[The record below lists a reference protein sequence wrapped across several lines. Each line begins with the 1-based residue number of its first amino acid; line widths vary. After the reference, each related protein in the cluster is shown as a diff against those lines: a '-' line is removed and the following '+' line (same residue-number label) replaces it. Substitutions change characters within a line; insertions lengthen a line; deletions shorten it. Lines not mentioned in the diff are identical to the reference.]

1 MDVRMLDDIE
11 ICDYLACMSTGIS
24 GYITSYISH
33 MNYSMKKEFGHEM
46 RKILPYINDE
56 YEFLSRL
63 KYMINRSDITHIR
76 INMYIDSLMSPC
88 SYLSDEG
95 FDSIYNEFK
104 EEIDEELGQLYE
116 ELLKV
121 SDWGFYADSLFWNFF
136 TFSNLSRIFLSSFA
150 RSFRGYMPVW

>member
-1 MDVRMLDDIE
+1 MM
-11 ICDYLACMSTGIS
+11 
-24 GYITSYISH
+24 
-33 MNYSMKKEFGHEM
+33 
-46 RKILPYINDE
+46 
-56 YEFLSRL
+56 
-63 KYMINRSDITHIR
+63 NRSDITHIR

-121 SDWGFYADSLFWNFF
+121 SD
-136 TFSNLSRIFLSSFA
+136 
-150 RSFRGYMPVW
+150 